1 MDKQKLLN
9 SASTPKNARSAHKRS
24 THTHENSK
32 DMRPSDEL
40 LLRTGSASRSRPG
53 TFVENRGSK
62 NDSNGI
68 NMYLS
73 PDSPQNLLNSVES
86 SANRYSLINNKN
98 FGTPG
103 SVNPNVF
110 IVKEIHIS
118 DRIDDHYKSSILS
131 ESKRAQYRD

>member
-1 MDKQKLLN
+1 
-9 SASTPKNARSAHKRS
+9 
-24 THTHENSK
+24 
-32 DMRPSDEL
+32 MRPSDEL

-73 PDSPQNLLNSVES
+73 TNSPQNLLNSVES

-98 FGTPG
+98 FGTSG
-103 SVNPNVF
+103 SGNPNEF
-110 IVKEIHIS
+110 FVKEIHIS

-131 ESKRAQYRD
+131 ESKRAQY

>member
-9 SASTPKNARSAHKRS
+9 RASTPKNAKSANKRS
-24 THTHENSK
+24 TYTNETPK
-32 DMRPSDEL
+32 DVKPSEEL
-40 LLRTGSASRSRPG
+40 LLQTGSGSKSRPG
-53 TFVENRGSK
+53 TFVENRDSK

-73 PDSPQNLLNSVES
+73 TESPRDLLNSVES
-86 SANRYSLINNKN
+86 STNRYSLINNKN
-98 FGTPG
+98 IGTSG
-103 SVNPNVF
+103 SGNPTEF

-131 ESKRAQYRD
+131 ESKRA

>member
-9 SASTPKNARSAHKRS
+9 RASTPKNAKSTNKRS
-24 THTHENSK
+24 THTHETPK
-32 DMRPSDEL
+32 DVKPSEEL
-40 LLRTGSASRSRPG
+40 LLQTGSASKSRPG
-53 TFVENRGSK
+53 TFVENRDSK

-73 PDSPQNLLNSVES
+73 TESPKNLLNSVES

-98 FGTPG
+98 FGTQG
-103 SVNPNVF
+103 SGNPTEF

-118 DRIDDHYKSSILS
+118 DRIDEHYKSSILS
-131 ESKRAQYRD
+131 ESKRAQ